1 MKRKRIEE
9 FVVSLENDQ
18 ITKDES
24 ALVLGGN
31 SGWFDKKKETNNCG
45 CTNVSPCNSTVTN
58 NCACENVSKPN
69 LSLRVSNKG
78 TSHCTNLVA
87 TTCLL
92 SLATRLM
99 R

>member
-69 LSLRVSNKG
+69 PPVGGGG
-78 TSHCTNLVA
+78 TGGVIKDLDIS
-87 TTCLL
+87 
-92 SLATRLM
+92 RP
-99 R
+99 